1 MVLDDRHGEGVAI
14 DVHVLVGDVDPVV
27 GRQVTEEIDA
37 LVEMVDGVGLVA
49 DQVVEAVGR
58 VGVDKAI
65 ADPFGGFDPV
75 FLVLVSASYSMSLQI
90 ETCRRKKK
98 RLTFR

>member
-1 MVLDDRHGEGVAI
+1 M
-14 DVHVLVGDVDPVV
+14 
-27 GRQVTEEIDA
+27 
-37 LVEMVDGVGLVA
+37 VEMVDGVGLVA

-98 RLTFR
+98 DSRFANLGDDFKGLLHTFIAN